1 MRTTSFRPPLMRRF
15 RTDERAV
22 SAVEFAL
29 ILPILLLLLLASF
42 DVTRAVNTK
51 KKATLLAYT
60 IADFVSQYPG
70 KEIPL
75 ADLAGVV
82 RASKHILY
90 PYPDTTDVLT
100 VNIESLERVSEDP
113 LKFKIDWSYLTG
125 ETTTTNKT
133 DRETE
138 SAQDDKWAIRADVTY
153 TYKLKFAGYL
163 TKRLGFSEITMKSSQ
178 TVSPRIP
185 HAIAAGW

>member
-1 MRTTSFRPPLMRRF
+1 MRTTSFRLAFISRF

-42 DVTRAVNTK
+42 DVTRAVNAK

-70 KEIPL
+70 DKIPL
-75 ADLAGVV
+75 ADLANVV
-82 RASKHILY
+82 RASKHVLY
-90 PYPDTTDVLT
+90 PYPDTPDVLT
-100 VNIESLERVSEDP
+100 VSIESLERVSEDP
-113 LKFKIDWSYLTG
+113 LKFKIDWSYQTG
-125 ETTTTNKT
+125 ETATSDKT
-133 DRETE
+133 DRDTE

-153 TYKLKFAGYL
+153 TYELKFAGYL
-163 TKRLGFSEITMKSSQ
+163 TKRLGFSEITMDSSQ

-185 HAIAAGW
+185 HAIGAGW